1 MERKMSTLDE
11 IAIRYGTDK
20 ATVFTRTYA
29 KPHGYTL
36 HLEPFFAP
44 LRDQPIKFLE
54 IGAAGGESI
63 KTWLEYFPNA
73 KVFGV
78 DNNQGTNPWNTVD
91 SGADPRYTF
100 VYGDQTDKTMWAC
113 FAVNYGADW
122 DVVLDDGSHTSQGI
136 ITAFNCLWPLVKSD
150 GLYVIEDLGVC
161 YGAGSVFLS
170 PGFPCHMDWLR
181 GLLDEMNNGRGD
193 IESVHFSRELAII
206 KKR

>member
-1 MERKMSTLDE
+1 MTLDE
-11 IAIRYGTDK
+11 IAIKHGTDK

-63 KTWLEYFPNA
+63 KTWLEYFSNA

-91 SGADPRYTF
+91 AGTDPRYTF

-122 DVVLDDGSHTSQGI
+122 DVIMDDGGHFNDQI
-136 ITAFNCLWPLVKSD
+136 IIAFGCLWPMLKSG
-150 GLYVIEDLGVC
+150 GLYIIEDLGC
-161 YGAGSVFLS
+161 SYDPGSIFVK
-170 PGFPCHMDWLR
+170 PGYPNHMAWLYNGVDGMNR
-181 GLLDEMNNGRGD
+181 RNSEISEM
-193 IESVHFSRELAII
+193 HFSRELVII
-206 KKR
+206 RKK